1 MDVES
6 VVCRALTGSCGFP
19 CYHEVPPDPPAEFA
33 VAVRRGGGDV
43 AAGIEAPTLVVSLR
57 ANTRKRAAAMSAEAK
72 AVLRRLPVT
81 DPLVMGCEVTGDY
94 REDDPDTGQP
104 RYKLAVTVTAK

>member
-6 VVCRALTGSCGFP
+6 VVCRAVTDRCGFP
-19 CYHEVPPDPPAEFA
+19 CYHEVPADPPAEFA

-43 AAGIEAPTLVVSLR
+43 AGCIEAPTLVVSFR
-57 ANTRKRAAAMSAEAK
+57 AATRKRAASMSAAAK
-72 AVLRRLPVT
+72 DVLRRLPVT
-81 DPLVMGCEVTGDY
+81 DPLVMGCEITGDY